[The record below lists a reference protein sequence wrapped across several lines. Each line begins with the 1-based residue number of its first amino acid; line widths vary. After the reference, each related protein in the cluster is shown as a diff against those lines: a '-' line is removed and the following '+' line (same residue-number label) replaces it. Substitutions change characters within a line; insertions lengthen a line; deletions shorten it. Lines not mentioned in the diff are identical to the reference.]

1 MFRRPIFA
9 LFAFTLVALLAVRA
23 NAQSSTLDQAR
34 TIYERVDSAGGTN
47 RASLEMARARASI
60 DAADSA
66 RSNGHD
72 LATAEAMATKALH
85 DAQAADAANSRIH
98 DRQVADSLH
107 AYRLAQL
114 VALSQRQR
122 DELFRQNQ
130 LSQAEIVDLRAQNLL
145 TVSQSDSLRLQLD
158 SLRAA
163 AASAQAQAARQDSA
177 REAQALMVRQQD
189 SLRIAQAAANEVR
202 SAQSRQTDSLRAVA
216 DRAQRQVDSIRYANA
231 QASRVQTEAERL
243 RT

>member
-1 MFRRPIFA
+1 MSRYWISALCAIF
-9 LFAFTLVALLAVRA
+9 LVAVVAVRA
-23 NAQSSTLDQAR
+23 DAQNTSLDQAR
-34 TIYERVDSAGGTN
+34 SIYERVDSAGGVN

-66 RSNGHD
+66 RVNGHD
-72 LATAEAMATKALH
+72 LATSDAMATKALH
-85 DAQAADAANSRIH
+85 DAQAADAANTRIH

-107 AYRLAQL
+107 AYRLTQL

-145 TVSQSDSLRLQLD
+145 TVSQADSLRLQLD

-163 AASAQAQAARQDSA
+163 AASAQAQSARQDSA
-177 REAQALMVRQQD
+177 REAQALLVRRQD
-189 SLRIAQAAANEVR
+189 
-202 SAQSRQTDSLRAVA
+202 
-216 DRAQRQVDSIRYANA
+216 
-231 QASRVQTEAERL
+231 
-243 RT
+243 